1 MTITYAIDP
10 EGTND
15 FWLYNGDGVMPYKGN
30 LNLNFTDLFTS
41 GKGLG
46 TGITRTYNS
55 RQTTAEGVF
64 GKGWVSNLDTKV
76 WDLIGSVVFLDP
88 SGVRHIFDRLPDGT
102 YSPPSGNTLSLAR
115 DDVNKLFTIKT
126 TENVVFTFDMNTG
139 KLLNIVDANNLKIT
153 YTTDP
158 TTGDLIIT
166 DPSLRKTTVH
176 FWQSGKVNYA
186 TDPKGRKVEYV
197 YNANSM
203 LQDVIVS
210 NANESKKHSFTYNA
224 QNLLATYTDPNGNQ
238 ESYSYDTFNRI
249 QTVANTVQ
257 GQTATNTYS
266 YDTSVSPRKVTV
278 TGPEGYQIIY
288 YGNDNGNIVQIDEK
302 LNATE
307 TATSKEAWSTT
318 NWLQSMM
325 TPKGDLTSVDYG
337 DNGKPIKVTTPDGN
351 ETNLN
356 YDYNNNMVSV
366 KNANNQVQDTKYK
379 GQNPVDIS
387 DATGSTTMQDF
398 DSNGNM
404 ISQRRPFS
412 MAENYIY
419 NSGFERK
426 DSGSKPTGWSA
437 TRTLGASDIFE
448 VDTNQKT
455 GGYSSLHLKSGSTSG
470 LYAKMN
476 WNVPVR
482 GGTSYNLSSQ
492 IKIGATST
500 SEFKLSWYNSSG
512 ALISE
517 DAHLSY
523 SRNTGSTAADWHHKS
538 TSVIA
543 QADAAS
549 VTIQVG
555 IIAQGEAWFDSLIF
569 ESGMGRSSSNL
580 LTNASF
586 EFDLDK
592 TSRADEW
599 YPEPFNATGI
609 SIDYLEKKFGVS
621 SESLEGSNAAKAAY
635 QEIFMTGIKGTKFNL
650 SGWGKHLNI
659 PSSGGT
665 WGIRLVLSST
675 DGTTETFTLPFD
687 GSNANWQ
694 QASRVYAASK
704 DFNKVTVKLVCDSMP
719 TTAKA
724 WFDEVSLNMLDL
736 NSATNLYLIITLK
749 IHHLKSIM
757 TIRNGLTAGIS
768 HLVTDYIQVSG
779 WI

>member
-1 MTITYAIDP
+1 MIQQEALNNNLTYKNVYPNTDIKYYALPDSVKEEIILNKAEAPNTFSYEIQLENLTYDQKEDGSIEFYYQDSNRFAFLIPKPFMYESGDEPEISNQVTQSIRKEGNKLVFDIVADANWINAPERKFPIVIDPTIDTDKGFFNDTFVSSTNSTINYANDTILLSGTSTTYGKTETYIRFPMPGLPDGAQVQSADVKLYHYSTKSSSSNYDVREITNAWSAGAVTWNSKPQVNTSSTVATFNIGTISSAQWINFPLNAGLVQDWYTGKKPNNGIAIFANPDTAERAAFISSNHTDTTIRPTMTITYAIDP

-387 DATGSTTMQDF
+387 DARQHNDAGFRFEWQ
-398 DSNGNM
+398 
-404 ISQRRPFS
+404 
-412 MAENYIY
+412 Y
-419 NSGFERK
+419 NQ
-426 DSGSKPTGWSA
+426 SA
-437 TRTLGASDIFE
+437 P
-448 VDTNQKT
+448 
-455 GGYSSLHLKSGSTSG
+455 
-470 LYAKMN
+470 
-476 WNVPVR
+476 PVQY
-482 GGTSYNLSSQ
+482 G
-492 IKIGATST
+492 
-500 SEFKLSWYNSSG
+500 
-512 ALISE
+512 
-517 DAHLSY
+517 
-523 SRNTGSTAADWHHKS
+523 
-538 TSVIA
+538 
-543 QADAAS
+543 
-549 VTIQVG
+549 
-555 IIAQGEAWFDSLIF
+555 
-569 ESGMGRSSSNL
+569 
-580 LTNASF
+580 
-586 EFDLDK
+586 
-592 TSRADEW
+592 
-599 YPEPFNATGI
+599 
-609 SIDYLEKKFGVS
+609 
-621 SESLEGSNAAKAAY
+621 
-635 QEIFMTGIKGTKFNL
+635 
-650 SGWGKHLNI
+650 
-659 PSSGGT
+659 
-665 WGIRLVLSST
+665 
-675 DGTTETFTLPFD
+675 
-687 GSNANWQ
+687 
-694 QASRVYAASK
+694 
-704 DFNKVTVKLVCDSMP
+704 
-719 TTAKA
+719 
-724 WFDEVSLNMLDL
+724 
-736 NSATNLYLIITLK
+736 
-749 IHHLKSIM
+749 
-757 TIRNGLTAGIS
+757 
-768 HLVTDYIQVSG
+768 
-779 WI
+779 